1 MKRDAKKEAEEL
13 LKQLRNKMWDAKIHD
28 SRECAILAQ
37 QRILE
42 LNIWNSYNEEELNY
56 QREILKKLEK
66 L

>member
-1 MKRDAKKEAEEL
+1 MKRDAKKEAEEF

-42 LNIWNSYNEEELNY
+42 LDVWNSYNEEELRH
-56 QREILKKLEK
+56 QREILKEIKKL
-66 L
+66 